1 MQLVIYIKEPYE
13 EGAMNKFKKIY
24 KMSIYNSTQYWG
36 ITILSIVVSYLG
48 LGLALMF
55 GELVSMV
62 SLGKT
67 FADMTVMIIVT
78 VLTTLTFSFIS
89 WFYHYSS
96 SNFFVYN
103 VYELRN
109 KYVNKLLATK
119 YSLLSSDDSSR
130 YINNITSD
138 INSVV
143 STYSDCSR
151 FFIVNIFTLVGAFFA
166 AVLIDWRI
174 ALSMVGFTLIM
185 SVLPLFVKKP
195 LDKSIGNQSVKNQD
209 YLRSLKE
216 NLLGLTV
223 IKNNNAEDVCEQS
236 IKSFNLSDLK
246 SKKKRNFIESVA
258 GGMSVLIKYFAILS
272 LILITCYLVTID
284 KVKIGAILSIYAI
297 GNTFY
302 DSILD
307 SSWIVTRLV
316 SMRSVREKVEEII
329 DRKTDDSNDIIHF
342 EQEIKLS
349 NISFRYQE
357 DEERLILDDV
367 SLSIKK
373 NCKYLIIGSSGSG
386 KSTILKLM
394 CKFYDNYQG
403 EIGVDGVNYNNYS
416 EKEINSSIAYCQ
428 QNGYLF
434 NRSFKDNIDFNYT
447 NNMDRLDE
455 VIKLVQ
461 LEDFVNKLPNK
472 MDTVIDEEVNQ
483 VSGGE
488 KLRINLA
495 RSLFRDSDILLLD
508 EITSAL
514 DKKTSEI
521 IENNILNLDKTIIN
535 VCHKFNDKTLELYDK
550 IFIIENG
557 RIAEEGVLDE
567 LKNSPRFAKYRNKE
581 TS

>member
-1 MQLVIYIKEPYE
+1 
-13 EGAMNKFKKIY
+13 
-24 KMSIYNSTQYWG
+24 MSIYNSTQYWG
-36 ITILSIVVSYLG
+36 MTVLSVVVSYLG

-67 FADMTVMIIVT
+67 FADMTVMIILTVCVT
-78 VLTTLTFSFIS
+78 LAFSVIS
-89 WFYHYSS
+89 WFFHYSS
-96 SNFFVYN
+96 SNLFVYN

-130 YINNITSD
+130 YINNVTSD
-138 INSVV
+138 INSII
-143 STYSDCSR
+143 STYSDCSMY
-151 FFIVNIFTLVGAFFA
+151 FITNIFTVIGAFFS
-166 AVLIDWRI
+166 AVIIDWRI

-185 SVLPLFVKKP
+185 AILPLFVKKP
-195 LDKSIGNQSVKNQD
+195 LDKSIGNQSVKNQE
-209 YLRSLKE
+209 YIRSLKE

-223 IKNNNAEDVCEQS
+223 IKNNNAEAVCEQS
-236 IKSFNLSDLK
+236 IKSFNLSDYK
-246 SKKKRNFIESVA
+246 TKKKRNFIESIA
-258 GGMSVLIKYFAILS
+258 GGMSVLIEYFAILS

-284 KVKIGAILSIYAI
+284 KVQIGAVLSIYAI

-302 DSILD
+302 KSILG

-316 SMRSVREKVEEII
+316 SMRSVRETVEEII
-329 DRKTDDSNDIIHF
+329 DRKTDDSNNLLHF
-342 EQEIKLS
+342 EKEINLS
-349 NISFRYQE
+349 NISFRYQD

-367 SLSIKK
+367 SLNIKSK
-373 NCKYLIIGSSGSG
+373 CKYLIIGSSGSG

-403 EIGVDGVNYNNYS
+403 EISLDGNNYNTYS

-447 NNMDRLDE
+447 NNIDKLNE
-455 VIKLVQ
+455 VIRLVQ

-495 RSLFRDSDILLLD
+495 RSLFRNSDILLLD

-521 IENNILNLDKTIIN
+521 IENNILKLDKTIVN